1 MEGLVIKELA
11 LNELCTVQS
20 QLVLKSRE
28 IQKDTVVKGSGQ
40 LQPTHILINEFQT
53 LQPSTLLVLFSK
65 QTVNQVRPQ
74 TSEPALLWAGTMTG
88 TAPIRSNVA

>member
-1 MEGLVIKELA
+1 MEGPVIKELA

-40 LQPTHILINEFQT
+40 LQPTISNITAKH
-53 LQPSTLLVLFSK
+53 SSCLVFKTNS
-65 QTVNQVRPQ
+65 
-74 TSEPALLWAGTMTG
+74 
-88 TAPIRSNVA
+88 